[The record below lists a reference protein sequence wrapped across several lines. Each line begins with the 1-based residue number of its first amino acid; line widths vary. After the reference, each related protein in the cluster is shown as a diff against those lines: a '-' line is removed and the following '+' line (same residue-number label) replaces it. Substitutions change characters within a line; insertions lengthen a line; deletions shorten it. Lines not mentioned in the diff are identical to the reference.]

1 VKGES
6 GVREESATKIF
17 GLTVRIGEKAHQ
29 QILVGELANGS
40 PIYMPLM
47 VARGNRPGPVLWLCG
62 AVHGNELNGLFAMR
76 DVYLETKPEE
86 MKGSLVFTPILNP
99 IAFVEWKK
107 QGFLDALN
115 LDQQFPG
122 KADGLIS
129 QRIAS
134 QIFNELKKI
143 ANAVISFHAP
153 GAVNYAPPYT
163 VSKIVPGANSEV
175 VEKSFRMALSFGVKH
190 NIRVNIGTTKE
201 EMPGVT
207 AGTLDSICVK
217 QGIPC
222 FMAEMGRGGRWEVP
236 IVAIAQKGIY
246 NVMRFLGIAEG
257 EPEIPGEQIVIPERK
272 YLRNSRGGFLEI
284 LVQPG
289 DVVRKGE
296 VCARVINFWEVLEEL
311 KSEKDMYVIQVREN
325 PVVST
330 GEKCLVMGFDW
341 YTLG

>member
-1 VKGES
+1 
-6 GVREESATKIF
+6 
-17 GLTVRIGEKAHQ
+17 
-29 QILVGELANGS
+29 
-40 PIYMPLM
+40 
-47 VARGNRPGPVLWLCG
+47 
-62 AVHGNELNGLFAMR
+62 MR